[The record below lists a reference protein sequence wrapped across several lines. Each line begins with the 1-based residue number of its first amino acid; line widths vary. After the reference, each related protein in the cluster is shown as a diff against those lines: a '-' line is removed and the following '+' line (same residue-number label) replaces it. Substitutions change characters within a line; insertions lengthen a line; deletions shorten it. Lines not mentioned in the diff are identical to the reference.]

1 MNAVDNTELEWQVR
15 LIPLA
20 AITADPAVQ
29 QRTAGTSRAVVH
41 SYAEAMRDGVKFPP
55 IDVFRNED
63 GTLYLADGFH
73 RLDAHR
79 SAHPELNEIECNVH
93 PGNRDDALLFA
104 CGANARHGLRRRRT
118 DKLKAVMTLM
128 CSETWSGW
136 SDREIAR
143 QCGVS
148 HRFVASVRSKHVETY
163 PDAGPQE
170 EATAADTSPAP
181 DQSATDASAVA
192 PHRRRTVVRS
202 GKRYSMD
209 TARIG
214 RGRSPPSRR
223 KKADLAPTLDP
234 RSWARS
240 TPSEREAFVK
250 AVGRI
255 GIEDALNA
263 IESGRKWTRGLNSL
277 IQAWAAATEPE
288 LKTFCRHYYDQMYRL
303 GWKPW

>member
-1 MNAVDNTELEWQVR
+1 MNAVDNTEVEVR

-20 AITADPAVQ
+20 AIIIDPAVQ
-29 QRTAGTSRAVVH
+29 QQAAGTSQAVVAE
-41 SYAEAMRDGVKFPP
+41 YAEAMRDGVKFPP

-63 GTLYLADGFH
+63 GTIHLADGFH
-73 RLDAHR
+73 RADAHR
-79 SAHPELNEIECNVH
+79 SAHPEVQEIECNVH
-93 PGNRDDALLFA
+93 PGNRDDAVLFA
-104 CGANARHGLRRRRT
+104 CRANAQHGLRRRRS
-118 DKLKAVMTLM
+118 DKVKAVTTLLG
-128 CSETWSGW
+128 SERWSGW

-148 HRFVASVRSKHVETY
+148 HRFVASVRSKHVETF
-163 PDAGPQE
+163 PDAGQPQE
-170 EATAADTSPAP
+170 AAAADTSPAP
-181 DQSATDASAVA
+181 HQSATDAPAVA
-192 PHRRRTVVRS
+192 PHRRRTVVRD

-214 RGRSPPSRR
+214 KARSTPSRR
-223 KKADLAPTLDP
+223 KKADPASTLDP
-234 RSWARS
+234 RAWSMS
-240 TPSEREAFVK
+240 TPSEREAFVR
-250 AVGRI
+250 AVGR
-255 GIEDALNA
+255 GEIEDALNA